1 MPPSDFRP
9 VLIYAPRANLTGMN
23 TADTRKPA
31 TAPRTPEPAKRS
43 GTAIGF
49 AGIVAGN
56 GLVLLDTTILNV
68 ALPDVR
74 TDLGASAAALPWTA
88 DAYTVVFA
96 GLLLAAGAVADR
108 FGARRVYRYAL
119 AAFAALSLLCAAAP
133 GAAALI
139 GGRALLGAAGA
150 GMVPASLALLASL
163 YPEPAR
169 RARAVGA
176 WAALSSIGMIAGPV
190 LGGALVELGGWRL
203 VFLVNPPIAALAIW
217 AARNLRNNPAA
228 APPRTGP
235 SPSSRLRSRRG
246 DPLGLIL
253 SVAGLSALTFGLI
266 DAGTSGWARP
276 LPVAALLVA
285 AAAFA
290 ALAVAERRVPA
301 PALPP
306 ALLRLR
312 PVQAAVVTATTATWT
327 VYGVLFLLTQWLVE
341 DRGLRPL
348 QAGLAFLPLTL
359 PMCVL
364 PLLTGRL
371 VARTGTRPAMLG
383 GLTAVAASGG
393 LLAFAGHDA
402 PLGLITAVQLVLAVG
417 ATLSI
422 PSATAELSSSAP
434 AELAATGQGALNAAR
449 QAGAALGVAV
459 LGTCGDLRTAGI
471 VVLAGGA
478 AGLATVWSRGR

>member
-1 MPPSDFRP
+1 MPR
-9 VLIYAPRANLTGMN
+9 R
-23 TADTRKPA
+23 R
-31 TAPRTPEPAKRS
+31 REPD
-43 GTAIGF
+43 AIGF

-108 FGARRVYRYAL
+108 FGPRRVYRWSL

-150 GMVPASLALLASL
+150 GMVPASLALLAAL
-163 YPEPAR
+163 YPKPAR

-203 VFLVNPPIAALAIW
+203 IFLVNPPIAALAIW
-217 AARNLRNNPAA
+217 ASRGLHSTRATSPRRADPA
-228 APPRTGP
+228 
-235 SPSSRLRSRRG
+235 
-246 DPLGLIL
+246 GLAL
-253 SVAGLSALTFGLI
+253 SVTGLTSLTFGLI
-266 DAGTSGWARP
+266 DAGTGGWARP
-276 LPVAALLVA
+276 LPVAALLLA

-290 ALAVAERRVPA
+290 ALAIAERRVPA

-312 PVQAAVVTATTATWT
+312 PVRAAMVTATTATWT
-327 VYGVLFLLTQWLVE
+327 VYGVLFLLTHWLVE
-341 DRGLRPL
+341 DRGLGPF

-371 VARTGTRPAMLG
+371 VARTGTRPAMLA

-402 PLGLITAVQLVLAVG
+402 PLGLIAAVQLVLAVG

-422 PSATAELSSSAP
+422 PAATAELSSSAP

-459 LGTCGDLRTAGI
+459 LGTCGDLGTAGW

-478 AGLATVWSRGR
+478 AGLVAVRGRGR